1 MNELNVQL
9 YRSKDIVVGVV
20 NDALR
25 PSDMSGITSTVAYLM
40 QTTGIDRL
48 SADKDGTQIFF
59 AKKYKDEYDA
69 LHAVKELII

>member
-9 YRSKDIVVGVV
+9 YRSGDIVVGVV

-40 QTTGIDRL
+40 QTTGVDRL
-48 SADKDGTQIFF
+48 SADKDGKQVFF
-59 AKKYKDEYDA
+59 AKKYRDEYDA